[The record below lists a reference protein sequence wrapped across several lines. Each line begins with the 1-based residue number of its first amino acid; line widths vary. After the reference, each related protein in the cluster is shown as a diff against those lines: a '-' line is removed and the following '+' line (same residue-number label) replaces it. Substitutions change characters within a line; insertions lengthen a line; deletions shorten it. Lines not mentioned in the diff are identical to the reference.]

1 MKRYF
6 IEIISKSTENNT
18 NFPGVTMRYVYGKK
32 EKMVARQAITD
43 PVGYGKYD
51 REYDNTTCKWCLE
64 DYGFKT
70 RGVAQ
75 KVAKQV
81 HINQEDPFNLK
92 YWTDEVKIIE
102 AEVEEG

>member
-6 IEIISKSTENNT
+6 IEIVSKSTENNT

-32 EKMVARQAITD
+32 EEMVARQAIID

-51 REYDNTTCKWCLE
+51 REYDNTDRRWCLE
-64 DYGFKT
+64 EYGFKT

-81 HINQEDPFNLK
+81 HIKHADPFDLG
-92 YWTDEVKIIE
+92 YWTEEVNIIE